1 MSQISLPDQILLA
14 VLAATDAVFLPDRD
28 PLAHPRHAVI
38 HERRQ
43 ALVHGGVPW
52 ASERVL
58 PGLDD
63 AARKQVQ
70 RSLDELALNGLV
82 LTYQP
87 KGAKTLG
94 VRLSDAGD
102 ARARA
107 LVGLPTLRDALG
119 LLAQLAELER
129 HDTTCAFLG
138 RTWVPETA
146 LAGVRWGDHAH
157 RHRFVEVEDCLL
169 PAQVRGLAESNCSVR
184 GHCWYAITPAG
195 CERLSQQPDVVTT
208 EGVASCEPARRE
220 YCHRVRQELLTL
232 AAAKP
237 ECEREIGEIPMPV
250 SAKSPRQESSP

>member
-1 MSQISLPDQILLA
+1 MSEISLPDQILLA
-14 VLAATDAVFLPDRD
+14 VLSATDAVFLPDRD
-28 PLAHPRHAVI
+28 PLAHPRHVVI

-43 ALVHGGVPW
+43 GFVHGGVPW

-70 RSLDELALNGLV
+70 RSLDELALEGLV

-94 VRLSDAGD
+94 VRLAHSGD

-107 LVGLPTLRDALG
+107 LVGLPTLHDAVG
-119 LLAQLAELER
+119 LLAQLADITR
-129 HDTTCAFLG
+129 HDATCAFLG
-138 RTWVPETA
+138 RTWVAETA
-146 LAGVRWGDHAH
+146 LAGVRWGDHAN
-157 RHRFVEVEDCLL
+157 RHRFVEIEDRLL
-169 PAQVRGLAESNCSVR
+169 PALVRGWAVSNCSVQ
-184 GHCWYAITPAG
+184 GHCWYSITSAG
-195 CERLSQQPDVVTT
+195 RELLTQQPAVAMT
-208 EGVASCEPARRE
+208 EGVVSCESARRE
-220 YCHRVRQELLTL
+220 YYHRVRQELLTL

-250 SAKSPRQESSP
+250 SPMSPRQEVAS

>member
-1 MSQISLPDQILLA
+1 
-14 VLAATDAVFLPDRD
+14 
-28 PLAHPRHAVI
+28 VI
-38 HERRQ
+38 YERRR
-43 ALVHGGVPW
+43 AIVHGGVPW

-70 RSLDELALNGLV
+70 RSLDELALEGLV

-94 VRLSDAGD
+94 VRLSDSGD

-107 LVGLPTLRDALG
+107 LVGLPTLGDAVG
-119 LLAQLAELER
+119 LLAQLADIER
-129 HDTTCAFLG
+129 HDATCAFLG
-138 RTWVPETA
+138 RTWVAETS
-146 LAGVRWGDHAH
+146 LAGVHWGEHAN
-157 RHRFVEVEDCLL
+157 RQRFVEVEDRLL
-169 PAQVRGLAESNCSVR
+169 PALVRGWVESNCSVR

-195 CERLSQQPDVVTT
+195 RERLGQRAVVATA
-208 EGVASCEPARRE
+208 EGVASYDSARRE
-220 YCHRVRQELLTL
+220 YYHRVRQELLTL

-250 SAKSPRQESSP
+250 SPMSPRQEVAT

>member
-1 MSQISLPDQILLA
+1 MSENSLPNQILLA

-28 PLAHPRHAVI
+28 PLAHPRQAVI
-38 HERRQ
+38 YERRR
-43 ALVHGGVPW
+43 AFVHGGVPW

-70 RSLDELALNGLV
+70 RSLDELALVGLV

-94 VRLSDAGD
+94 VRLSDSGD

-107 LVGLPTLRDALG
+107 LVGLPTLHDALG
-119 LLAQLAELER
+119 ILAQLAELER
-129 HDTTCAFLG
+129 HDATCG
-138 RTWVPETA
+138 TWLPETA
-146 LAGVRWGDHAH
+146 LAGVRWGDHAN
-157 RHRFVEVEDCLL
+157 RHRFVEVEDRLL
-169 PAQVRGLAESNCSVR
+169 PALVRGWAESNCSVR
-184 GHCWYAITPAG
+184 GHCWYATTHAG
-195 CERLSQQPDVVTT
+195 RERLSQAVVPTT
-208 EGVASCEPARRE
+208 ESPPSTDLARRE
-220 YCHRVRQELLTL
+220 YCHRVRQELLAL

-250 SAKSPRQESSP
+250 SPNSPRQEVVP